1 MLKLVEAE
9 LDEKVKIRVAGNT
22 MISILGFFSPMI
34 KETKEM
40 MYTWEE
46 AYVVDHSKFEAAF
59 GAEVTSHEVAIKE
72 TVAWFK
78 DYLEVKK

>member
-1 MLKLVEAE
+1 MLKLIEAE
-9 LDEKVKIRVAGNT
+9 LESKIKVRIAGNA
-22 MISILGFFSPMI
+22 MISILGLFSPMI

-46 AYVVDHSKFEAAF
+46 AYIVDHSKFEAAF
-59 GAEVTSHEVAIKE
+59 GSEVTPHEVAIKE

-78 DYLEVKK
+78 DYLKVKK